1 MNVAKILVPYS
12 VQLTDNSALLV
23 RILLSC
29 LFVFVV
35 VCSFVLFVFKEK
47 TIRRIEYTV
56 QA

>member
-1 MNVAKILVPYS
+1 MNVAKIIVPYS

-35 VCSFVLFVFKEK
+35 VCLVGLFFKEK